1 MDGVD
6 AEDAGLAVGGRVE
19 LPDEAIVVEDRQR
32 EVAPPPLRGRLVH
45 LEDVLE
51 AEELRRARAVV
62 DQAVERRQQRG
73 AAGERSRE
81 RRGIEAP
88 LARDAVDD
96 GGLARGGAG
105 ARPGWPRGGPRPPGG
120 GRPPAPPGAEPQ

>member
-51 AEELRRARAVV
+51 AEEVGRARAVV

-73 AAGERSRE
+73 AAGERAPE
-81 RRGIEAP
+81 RRGIDAP
-88 LARDAVDD
+88 LARDALDD
-96 GGLARGGAG
+96 GGRAGGARGEGGGWAG
-105 ARPGWPRGGPRPPGG
+105 PCPRPRRAR
-120 GRPPAPPGAEPQ
+120 RPPAAPRAG